1 MGIYQAPIADMDEP
15 HIVAWQ
21 RPGTPDPQTPR
32 PPTSLLSAKYAT
44 NDTVFSSTGT
54 GLTTL
59 TVPDD
64 LEEENGIVKTTAVK
78 NPFKRENP
86 FLPTNPFA
94 PTSFPPEEYV
104 DTDDSLFGGYSG
116 SEYSSSDDDAKMED
130 DENQAPEEQQNDASY
145 SESTE
150 DEEMSDQSSLIS
162 EIDEELGE
170 DEVIETVTEK
180 VASRA
185 VKDVIPRTGRIVKV
199 PKVSFKRKFVQRIL
213 KEVDEDSEDEDD
225 EGSAEESVGDDGDT
239 IMTSLH
245 PDDHDIEDGQT
256 AIADYDTSSNW
267 DGYEEVQDRL
277 DGYES
282 VKQSIK
288 GQEKW
293 TEAQA
298 KLHKLL
304 ALRGAWPMFD
314 RTWTYHF
321 KDREI
326 YPWVYAPEQNKK
338 RVAITAKS
346 HDFKGM

>member
-1 MGIYQAPIADMDEP
+1 MGFYQAPIADMDEP
-15 HIVAWQ
+15 HIVTWQ
-21 RPGTPDPQTPR
+21 RPGTPDPRT
-32 PPTSLLSAKYAT
+32 PTSIISAKYAT
-44 NDTVFSSTGT
+44 NNTVFSSMGTGT
-54 GLTTL
+54 TTL

-64 LEEENGIVKTTAVK
+64 LEEENGIVKTIAVE
-78 NPFKRENP
+78 NPFMRENP

-94 PTSFPPEEYV
+94 PASYPPEEHV
-104 DTDDSLFGGYSG
+104 DTDDSLFGGYTG

-130 DENQAPEEQQNDASY
+130 DENQASKEQQDDASY
-145 SESTE
+145 AESTE
-150 DEEMSDQSSLIS
+150 DEDMSDEDSAIS
-162 EIDEELGE
+162 EIDEELAE
-170 DEVIETVTEK
+170 DEVIETVAEK
-180 VASRA
+180 VTSRA
-185 VKDVIPRTGRIVKV
+185 VKDVVPRTGRIVKV
-199 PKVSFKRKFVQRIL
+199 PKVSFKRKVVQKVI
-213 KEVDEDSEDEDD
+213 KEVHENSEDEVDEGTA
-225 EGSAEESVGDDGDT
+225 EGSVGDDGDT
-239 IMTSLH
+239 IMTNLN
-245 PDDHDIEDGQT
+245 PDDQDIEDEQT
-256 AIADYDTSSNW
+256 TITEYDTSSNW
-267 DGYEEVQDRL
+267 DGYEVVQDKL

-346 HDFKGM
+346 HDFKGI